1 MKTIEATKWVGTA
14 ALIVA
19 TVARAMHQN
28 GIDIIFSLAG
38 VTCWMVVGLVAR
50 DKPLWIVNAFSV
62 IVLGASLF
70 G

>member
-1 MKTIEATKWVGTA
+1 
-14 ALIVA
+14 
-19 TVARAMHQN
+19 MHQN